1 MVAKSKWLDTNI
13 SFEFAAR
20 YGMFVK
26 SIVKKFQNSPHF
38 SKLLTVCPVYNSCLS
53 LFYNNTVGFNI

>member
-13 SFEFAAR
+13 RFEFAAR

-26 SIVKKFQNSPHF
+26 SIVKKIQNSTHIF
-38 SKLLTVCPVYNSCLS
+38 KLLTVCPVYNRLTNFI
-53 LFYNNTVGFNI
+53 L